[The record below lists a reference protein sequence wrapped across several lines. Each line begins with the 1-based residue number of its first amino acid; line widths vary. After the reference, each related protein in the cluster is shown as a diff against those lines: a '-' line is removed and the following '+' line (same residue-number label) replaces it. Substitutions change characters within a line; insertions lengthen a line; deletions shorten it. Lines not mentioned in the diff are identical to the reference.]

1 MRVCEIER
9 GGACTRAA
17 RGTETERGRELFSLE
32 GPAQEAS
39 LRSGCNTGLVQTQ
52 ALVLDQVRSELNVE
66 KSGLNRSKRSIL
78 KKLNVEKSGLY
89 KSKRRIQVK
98 LAVFRLS

>member
-9 GGACTRAA
+9 EGARACE
-17 RGTETERGRELFSLE
+17 RGRETERGRELFSLE
-32 GPAQEAS
+32 GPAQGAS

-78 KKLNVEKSGLY
+78 NKLNVEKSSLY
-89 KSKRRIQVK
+89 KSKRRIKVK
-98 LAVFRLS
+98 SAVFRL